1 MAVCTSEQYTGI
13 VQHLNRQKHLLL
25 QTHCT
30 VASMEAGLIGK
41 ACAKREAQSC
51 RNTSPEAIGLPPGF
65 LDVEQAKCA
74 MVQPILDVRTS
85 RILAIVC
92 AVNKRGA
99 GDSAQSALFSEPK
112 FTINDM

>member
-1 MAVCTSEQYTGI
+1 
-13 VQHLNRQKHLLL
+13 
-25 QTHCT
+25 
-30 VASMEAGLIGK
+30 MEAGLIGK

-51 RNTSPEAIGLPPGF
+51 RDTCLKAIGLPPAF
-65 LDVEQAKCA
+65 MDVEQVKCA

-85 RILAIVC
+85 KILAVVC